1 VKGILKAL
9 ETVKKLRSPD
19 GCPWDKAQTHQSLR
33 PYLLEESHE
42 VLEVLDSID
51 SKNDYT
57 SLKDELGDLLLQ
69 ILLHSELAQEKGK
82 FSFDEVAQNLAE
94 KLERRHP
101 HVFGD
106 KKAKDSQ
113 EVEQNWAKMKAQEK
127 KRESALDG
135 VSAALPALAKAQKI
149 IERVSKMGFQWDSLE
164 GPLEKMREEL
174 LEFEQEIRALGLDPK
189 ELKKL
194 SANKKSALESELG
207 DLFFTL
213 VNLAYF
219 LQIPAEDALRG
230 MLGRFEERFRLV
242 EKLAL
247 RDGKILSKMTLAE
260 MDILWDEAKK
270 TIRKI

>member
-1 VKGILKAL
+1 MKGIEKAL
-9 ETVKKLRSPD
+9 EVVHKLRSPD
-19 GCPWDKAQTHQSLR
+19 GCPWDKVQTHQSLR

-42 VLEVLDSID
+42 VLEVLDSIETKKD
-51 SKNDYT
+51 FS

-69 ILLHSELAQEKGK
+69 ILLHSELAQEKGE
-82 FSFDEVAQNLAE
+82 FSFDDVAQNLAE

-101 HVFGD
+101 HVFAGS
-106 KKAKDSQ
+106 KAKDSQ
-113 EVEQNWAKMKAQEK
+113 EVESNWAAMKAKEK
-127 KRESALDG
+127 KRDSALDG
-135 VSAALPALAKAQKI
+135 VSPALPALAKAQKV
-149 IERVSKMGFQWDSLE
+149 IERVSKVGFQWDSLE

-174 LEFEQEIRALGLDPK
+174 LEFEQEIRLLGLDPK

-194 SANKKSALESELG
+194 DATKKSALESELG

-242 EKLAL
+242 EKLAQ
-247 RDGKILSKMTLAE
+247 RDGKELSKMSLAE

-270 TIRKI
+270 ALRKI